1 MDSID
6 VELIINDIK
15 EKINKNKRNYENLLN
30 FITTEL
36 SKSKITLNDEILET
50 ITENIKSKYSTK
62 EETKELLNKKFET
75 AKEQLSLKM
84 QIQEQNLPYNLN
96 RTRVTSPTF
105 NFTNKNTI
113 KALEQNKDLSDTSDE
128 ILHFSKHHLSFVSR
142 IFYLQVTQNYL
153 KALKWYFT
161 NELIEKQTK
170 FNTAASNELQNILN
184 KIQVYERKNE
194 IIFTELKNGE
204 KKFEKITHD
213 LEIKINENKNELKDL
228 LTNKNLET
236 IEFLLSKIA
245 KLDDK
250 INSIIDEKKNENNT
264 Q

>member
-15 EKINKNKRNYENLLN
+15 EKVNKNKRNYENLLN
-30 FITTEL
+30 FIITEL

-84 QIQEQNLPYNLN
+84 QIQEQNLLYNLN

-113 KALEQNKDLSDTSDE
+113 KALEENKDLSDTSDE
-128 ILHFSKHHLSFVSR
+128 ILHFSKRHLSFVSR

-153 KALKWYFT
+153 KALKWYIT

-194 IIFTELKNGE
+194 IIFTE

-228 LTNKNLET
+228 FTKKDLKTTEY
-236 IEFLLSKIA
+236 LLSKITE
-245 KLDDK
+245 L
-250 INSIIDEKKNENNT
+250 EKQIKNLKK
-264 Q
+264 